1 MGAAALETSQKIW
14 NKLICRNDLIFVL
27 SFKNENGRTTHT
39 GYYLQKV
46 EIKDFN
52 VNIVGKNV
60 FDQPVNDDNKSYEN
74 IRKIAT
80 DQGDDYRTGCLLDYP

>member
-1 MGAAALETSQKIW
+1 M
-14 NKLICRNDLIFVL
+14 L
-27 SFKNENGRTTHT
+27 SFENENGRTTHT
-39 GYYLQKV
+39 GYYLRKV

-60 FDQPVNDDNKSYEN
+60 FDQPINDDNKSYDN